1 MNCATKAWVFAVA
14 LHTICVS
21 CHAAERQSEPLGRG
35 LIAVTN
41 NDGQAVVSWRL
52 LPTDPAD
59 VSFLVYCAVG
69 DQVRQLNREPLT
81 HATWIVDQE
90 PVEADRPSR
99 EYFVRALAAG
109 NELPA
114 SERTAVSPQ
123 GFLEIPIDLLE
134 GYLPGDASV
143 GDLNGDGQLEIVLH
157 QTSRGRD
164 NSFAGITGE
173 PILDAYTLSGRRLWR
188 INLGKNIREGEHYTQ
203 FLVYDL
209 DGDGCAEVMCKTAD
223 GTVDGRGQVIGDAD
237 QDWRDH
243 TEGSRTWGRILQGPE
258 YLTVFRGTDGA
269 ALATVDYVPG
279 REPINGWGGIGGNGG
294 NDSYGNRCD
303 RFLACVAYLDGQ
315 RPSAIM
321 CRGVYGR
328 TVLAAWD
335 WRDGKLSQRWVFD
348 TGVSYPPFADASP
361 FSGMGGH
368 AVSVADVDEDGRDE
382 IVYQAMVV
390 DDDGTGLYS
399 TGMRHGDVLHVTDI
413 DPQHPGLEV
422 FTIQENED
430 DTVRFQTPG
439 VALRDAR
446 TGEIL
451 WSHSPGIDVG
461 QGLVADIDP
470 RSPGLE
476 VWGGPGGLRAA
487 DGRELGS
494 KPRTISF
501 AMWWDGDLLRE
512 LVSPRGEITKWN
524 WQTAQEESLF
534 APEIRR
540 GRFRGG
546 RGPSFMGDII
556 GDWREELLI
565 AAPDGKSLRL
575 YTTTIA
581 PESRQ
586 ITLLAD
592 MQYRLSLVWQNVA
605 YNKSP
610 QLGRAM
616 GETQAP

>member
-1 MNCATKAWVFAVA
+1 
-14 LHTICVS
+14 
-21 CHAAERQSEPLGRG
+21 
-35 LIAVTN
+35 
-41 NDGQAVVSWRL
+41 
-52 LPTDPAD
+52 
-59 VSFLVYCAVG
+59 
-69 DQVRQLNREPLT
+69 
-81 HATWIVDQE
+81 
-90 PVEADRPSR
+90 
-99 EYFVRALAAG
+99 
-109 NELPA
+109 
-114 SERTAVSPQ
+114 
-123 GFLEIPIDLLE
+123 
-134 GYLPGDASV
+134 
-143 GDLNGDGQLEIVLH
+143 
-157 QTSRGRD
+157 
-164 NSFAGITGE
+164 
-173 PILDAYTLSGRRLWR
+173 
-188 INLGKNIREGEHYTQ
+188 EGEHYTQ

-237 QDWRDH
+237 KDWRDH
-243 TEGSRTWGRILQGPE
+243 TEGARTWGRILQGPE

-315 RPSAIM
+315 RPSAVM

-399 TGMRHGDVLHVTDI
+399 TGLRHGDVLHVTDI

-422 FTIQENED
+422 FTVQENED

-546 RGPSFMGDII
+546 RGPSFMGDVI

-610 QLGRAM
+610 QL
-616 GETQAP
+616 